1 MSAHFAEMAN
11 AMPEEQQPVES
22 TTGYL
27 LLPMQDWQTSTW
39 HASPLVTLP
48 AGCVSVR
55 VTLSPSQQFRG
66 SPLLAGEVRLVFRDA
81 EGRRV
86 QGCGGGIVA
95 RPTFASDESMP
106 VTGHEVGQQPGGFPA
121 QAAASFAF
129 VCNDSL
135 GAQQQPPYGIS
146 AGIEFRVSHE
156 QEVWIQAAATLEAF
170 DGDGNSLEVA

>member
-1 MSAHFAEMAN
+1 
-11 AMPEEQQPVES
+11 MPEEQQPVES

-27 LLPMQDWQTSTW
+27 LLPMQDWQTGTW
-39 HASPLVTLP
+39 HASPLVVLP

-81 EGRRV
+81 EGHRV
-86 QGCGGGIVA
+86 QGCGNGIVA
-95 RPTFASDESMP
+95 RPAFSPDESVP

-121 QAAASFAF
+121 QVATFAF

-135 GAQQQPPYGIS
+135 GAQQPPYGIS
-146 AGIEFRVSHE
+146 AGIEFRISHE
-156 QEVWIQAAATLEAF
+156 QEIYIQAAATLEAF
-170 DGDGNSLEVA
+170 DGDGNSLEIT

>member
-1 MSAHFAEMAN
+1 
-11 AMPEEQQPVES
+11 MPEEQPTES

-27 LLPMQDWQTSTW
+27 LLTMQDWQTSTW
-39 HASPLVTLP
+39 HASPLVMLP

-55 VTLSPSQQFRG
+55 GTVSPSQQFRG

-86 QGCGGGIVA
+86 QGGGGGIVA
-95 RPTFASDESMP
+95 RPTFADDETVP

-135 GAQQQPPYGIS
+135 GAQQPPYGIL
-146 AGIEFRVSHE
+146 AGIEFRISHE
-156 QEVWIQAAATLEAF
+156 QEFWIQAAATLEAF
-170 DGDGNSLEVA
+170 DAAGNSLEIG

>member
-1 MSAHFAEMAN
+1 MTAHYLERLD

-39 HASPLVTLP
+39 HASPLVMLP

-55 VTLSPSQQFRG
+55 VTLSPSQEVRG
-66 SPLLAGEVRLVFRDA
+66 SPRLTGHVRLVFRDA
-81 EGRRV
+81 DGNRV
-86 QGCGGGIVA
+86 QGCGSGIVA
-95 RPTFASDESMP
+95 RPAFAADESVP

-121 QAAASFAF
+121 QKANFAF

-146 AGIEFRVSHE
+146 AGIEFRISHQAE
-156 QEVWIQAAATLEAF
+156 IWIQAAATLEAF
-170 DGDGNSLEVA
+170 DAAGNSLEIA